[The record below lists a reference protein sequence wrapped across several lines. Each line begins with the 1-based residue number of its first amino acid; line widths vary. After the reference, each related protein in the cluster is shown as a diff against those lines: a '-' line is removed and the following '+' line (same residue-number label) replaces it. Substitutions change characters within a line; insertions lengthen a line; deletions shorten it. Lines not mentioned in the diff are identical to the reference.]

1 MTKLNINSITYL
13 DERNS
18 FANFLLISKIDRE
31 ELKQIISL
39 TQTKEFAK
47 QRKLKSFLLQSKQ
60 VSFTETTI
68 VSYFV
73 CKQENSLNN
82 CKGP

>member
-68 VSYFV
+68 FAIVSYFV

-82 CKGP
+82 